1 MRTVTVLDVTTEAII
16 YKSLTLSNYQ
26 QYSEAKRTSENK
38 GLEEMQASTREG
50 NVGQSISIPMLA
62 YYTSSVLTHLL
73 MRGFPVVFT
82 IKQST
87 CVSPNC
93 L

>member
-50 NVGQSISIPMLA
+50 NVGQSQGHLTTIFGKIS
-62 YYTSSVLTHLL
+62 V
-73 MRGFPVVFT
+73 RKT
-82 IKQST
+82 I
-87 CVSPNC
+87 
-93 L
+93 